1 MDEAPPATKV
11 PPKEIRIRAADTGPP
26 VGDVNV
32 GNING
37 IEEEKELKNNIKEP
51 SKKPSLLNDL
61 LKLLLKIL
69 VIVLVFM
76 LMFTFLFGT
85 TKLQSNSMA
94 PNLKEGDR
102 IIYYRLD
109 KNYVATNCVAF
120 RYNGQTQVMRVVAV
134 AGDTVDMT
142 EDGLVINGALQSE
155 PDPSKDTLPFKEGAS
170 YPLKL
175 KKGEVFLMGDNRPES
190 VDSREFGAVNAK
202 DTLGELMT
210 VIRSET

>member
-1 MDEAPPATKV
+1 MDETSPATNAV
-11 PPKEIRIRAADTGPP
+11 QEQAETVEQPA
-26 VGDVNV
+26 
-32 GNING
+32 
-37 IEEEKELKNNIKEP
+37 
-51 SKKPSLLNDL
+51 KKPPGVLNDI
-61 LKLLLKIL
+61 LKLILKIL

-85 TKLQSNSMA
+85 AKVADNAMD
-94 PNLKEGDR
+94 PNIKEGDR

-120 RYNGQTQVMRVVAV
+120 RYNNQTNVMRVVAV

-170 YPLKL
+170 FPVKL
-175 KKGEVFLMGDNRPES
+175 KKGEVFLMGDNRPEA
-190 VDSREFGAVNAK
+190 VDSRQFGPVQAK

-210 VIRSET
+210 VIRSEK

>member
-1 MDEAPPATKV
+1 MDDVPPATKKV
-11 PPKEIRIRAADTGPP
+11 KELHVRKSND
-26 VGDVNV
+26 N
-32 GNING
+32 NING
-37 IEEEKELKNNIKEP
+37 IEEIKAGEVT
-51 SKKPSLLNDL
+51 KKSGSTLLHEV

-85 TKLQSNSMA
+85 TRIINNSME

-102 IIYYRLD
+102 VIYYRLD

-142 EDGLVINGALQSE
+142 ADGLVINGALQSE
-155 PDPSKDTLPFKEGAS
+155 PDPSKDTLPFKEGTT
-170 YPLKL
+170 YPVKL

-190 VDSREFGAVNAK
+190 VDSREFGPVNAK
-202 DTLGELMT
+202 ETLGELMT
-210 VIRSET
+210 VIRSER